1 MKLTNNKDFFH
12 KETLIEVPRTE
23 TVNEVIHTQSND
35 NPENKKVRK
44 PRTSGAVAMLV
55 KETSETLTKCG
66 LNIMARRAER
76 VLQDASNDRFV
87 ISVVGEFSRGKS
99 TFLNNLLDNA
109 AQLPVGDLP
118 TTTVMT
124 RIRYANQSKMA
135 VFDEKGTRVAMLD
148 VSPESWQGLVAN
160 NFGEQQPRGSV
171 IVGIPNKWL
180 GQNCIEMI
188 DCPGAGDLSEER
200 TKQIA
205 DTLDRTD
212 GAIINISATSPLSMT
227 EKEFILQRILKRK
240 TPFSLIVINK
250 LDLVPKEQ
258 RNGIVQYVKNVLEL
272 NKMNIPVYI
281 PSDIEMTDST
291 YDSIKG
297 MDKIKTLIES
307 WANDPKR
314 QALTDIWIKARV
326 QDIVF
331 MAIDTLK
338 EQQKLYEIDNDKY
351 FEIIQ
356 SKKNAL
362 DKLEI
367 LWNEL
372 ENNFLNRAN
381 KCNEA
386 LSQKVKEDT
395 ASLIEKLQYE
405 AAHSSSP
412 EKWWKEDYPYRLKVE
427 LANLSIGIDNN
438 ISRIITTDARWFNQM
453 LDQKF
458 KTYVQVEDTSIAPK
472 NDFISEK
479 SAKKVEFENLA
490 RIQNIARLGTT
501 ALCIGSYFTPLGFM
515 GSMGFGAVGG
525 VLQSKLI
532 KKKTEEQ
539 RVLLK
544 EAIASDIPIIVNRAI
559 ENSEDKIISLYNS
572 ILRESSKKKELWK
585 ETQMLTI
592 ESENRPRSNDNLEL
606 VRMHLTTLEN
616 IVAKLN

>member
-1 MKLTNNKDFFH
+1 MKLTNNTDFFY
-12 KETLIEVPRTE
+12 KETLLDASKKEI
-23 TVNEVIHTQSND
+23 VNEATPMQSKD
-35 NPENKKVRK
+35 NQEVKKVHK
-44 PRTSGAVAMLV
+44 PRTSGSVAVLV
-55 KETSETLTKCG
+55 RETSEMLTKCG
-66 LNIMARRAER
+66 LNAMARRVER
-76 VLQDASNDRFV
+76 ILQDVSTDRFV

-99 TFLNNLLDNA
+99 SFLNKLLDNGA
-109 AQLPVGDLP
+109 CLPIGDLP
-118 TTTVMT
+118 TTAIMT
-124 RIRYANQSKMA
+124 RIRYAHQSKMA
-135 VFDEKGTRVAMLD
+135 IFDEKGTRVAMLD
-148 VSPESWQGLVAN
+148 VSPESWKGLIAN
-160 NFGEQQPRGSV
+160 NLGGEQPRGSV

-240 TPFSLIVINK
+240 TPFSLIIINK

-281 PSDIEMTDST
+281 PSDIEMPDST

-297 MDKIKTLIES
+297 LDKIKALIES

-367 LWNEL
+367 LWNQL

-381 KCNEA
+381 KCAEA
-386 LSQKVKEDT
+386 LSQKVKDDT
-395 ASLIEKLQYE
+395 ISIIERLQYE

-412 EKWWKEDYPYRLKVE
+412 EKWWNEDYPYRLKVE
-427 LANLSIGIDNN
+427 LANMSIGIDNT
-438 ISRIITTDARWFNQM
+438 ISRIIATDARWFNQM

-458 KTYVQVEDTSIAPK
+458 KAYVQIEDTSVANKI
-472 NDFISEK
+472 DFISEK
-479 SAKKVEFENLA
+479 SAKKIEFENLT
-490 RIQNIARLGTT
+490 RTQNIVRLGTT

-515 GSMGFGAVGG
+515 GSMGFGTVGG
-525 VLQSKLI
+525 LLQNKLI

-539 RVLLK
+539 RTIIK
-544 EAIASDIPIIVNRAI
+544 EAIASDIPIIINRAI
-559 ENSEDKIISLYNS
+559 ENSEVKIISLYNS
-572 ILRESSKKKELWK
+572 ILNESSKKKVLWK
-585 ETQMLTI
+585 EAQTLAI
-592 ESENRPRSNDNLEL
+592 ESENKPRSNENLEI
-606 VRMHLTTLEN
+606 VKTHLTTLES
-616 IVAKLN
+616 ILVKLN

>member
-1 MKLTNNKDFFH
+1 MKLTNNTDFFN
-12 KETLIEVPRTE
+12 KETLIKVSKTE
-23 TVNEVIHTQSND
+23 IVNEAIQTQSKD
-35 NPENKKVRK
+35 NREVKKTRT
-44 PRTSGAVAMLV
+44 PRTSGAVAILI
-55 KETSETLTKCG
+55 KETSEILAKCG
-66 LNIMARRAER
+66 LNAMARRVER
-76 VLQDASNDRFV
+76 VLQDVSTDRFV

-99 TFLNNLLDNA
+99 TFLNKLLDNA
-109 AQLPVGDLP
+109 ACLPIGDLP
-118 TTTVMT
+118 TTAVMT

-148 VSPESWQGLVAN
+148 VSPESWKGLIAN
-160 NFGEQQPRGSV
+160 NFGEEPRGSV

-250 LDLVPKEQ
+250 LDLVPIEQ
-258 RNGIVQYVKNVLEL
+258 RNGIVQYIKNVLEL

-281 PSDIEMTDST
+281 PSDIEMPDST

-297 MDKIKTLIES
+297 LDKIKNLIES

-314 QALTDIWIKARV
+314 QVLTDIWIRTRV

-356 SKKNAL
+356 SKKDAL
-362 DKLEI
+362 DKLET

-386 LSQKVKEDT
+386 LSQKVNEDT
-395 ASLIEKLQYE
+395 ASMIERLQYE

-427 LANLSIGIDNN
+427 LANMSIGIDNT
-438 ISRIITTDARWFNQM
+438 ISRIIATDARWFNQM

-458 KTYVQVEDTSIAPK
+458 KTYVQVEDTSIANK
-472 NDFISEK
+472 TDFISEK

-539 RVLLK
+539 RTILK
-544 EAIASDIPIIVNRAI
+544 EAIASDIPIIINRAI
-559 ENSEDKIISLYNS
+559 ENSEGKIISLYNS
-572 ILRESSKKKELWK
+572 ILSESSKKKELWK
-585 ETQMLTI
+585 EAQILAI
-592 ESENRPRSNDNLEL
+592 ESENKPRGDENLEL
-606 VRMHLTTLEN
+606 VKTHLTLFEN
-616 IVAKLN
+616 ILAKLN